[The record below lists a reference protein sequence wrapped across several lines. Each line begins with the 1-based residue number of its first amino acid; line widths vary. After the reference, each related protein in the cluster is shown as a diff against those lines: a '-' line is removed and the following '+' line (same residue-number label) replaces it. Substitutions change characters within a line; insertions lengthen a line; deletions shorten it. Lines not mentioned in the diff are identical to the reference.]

1 MAPPSPTREE
11 SKTHVR
17 LPAVRQEYGVMIL
30 KVETSVGVNMVVSI
44 HLRGRVYRVVG
55 PTDSDAWLQGQLAEK
70 FLRRVRP

>member
-1 MAPPSPTREE
+1 
-11 SKTHVR
+11 
-17 LPAVRQEYGVMIL
+17 MIL